1 MYTQQFTKQ
10 TGEQVKMKI
19 LGMISMGVGII
30 GGIIIALSGRIPD
43 AIAGATIFIGLGVYF
58 TKKAQNNG

>member
-1 MYTQQFTKQ
+1 
-10 TGEQVKMKI
+10 MKI

-58 TKKAQNNG
+58 TKKAKNNG